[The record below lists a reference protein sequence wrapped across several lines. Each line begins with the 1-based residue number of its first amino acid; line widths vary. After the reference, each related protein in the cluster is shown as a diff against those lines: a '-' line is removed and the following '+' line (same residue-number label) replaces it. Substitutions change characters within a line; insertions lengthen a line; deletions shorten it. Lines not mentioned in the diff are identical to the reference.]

1 MGKLKYIFIII
12 ALAGVYFAKTR
23 IDEQNKAKVE
33 MIESFDEDQPAQNV
47 PAVKK

>member
-1 MGKLKYIFIII
+1 MGKIKYIFIII

-33 MIESFDEDQPAQNV
+33 MIESFDDQPTQI
-47 PAVKK
+47 PAAKKK